1 MTEQSE
7 HIALDEID
15 VELPPAIEKALTQLK
30 KSRRHLLR
38 TKEYGETVKQLQAFI
53 GQYTYPELSQLTQ
66 LFGAMFMDAYSVA
79 VSNAN
84 QLQRMQTFMV
94 REFQKLG
101 ADIDE
106 DAPLPGVS
114 SEVIDEF
121 QQAFYAVGAKLSE
134 KLPEDSEMQE
144 VWNRCAG
151 LLSEVVRDLMGM
163 ADDSDDDRDRDDDD
177 ESDSDD
183 ESNSDDSDGDAKQ
196 AAQAAEQSQDSG
208 ESEESGNESEETNQ

>member
-7 HIALDEID
+7 QIALEEID

-38 TKEYGETVKQLQAFI
+38 TKEYGDQVKQLRAFI

-84 QLQRMQTFMV
+84 QLQRMQTFVV

-106 DAPLPGVS
+106 DTPLPGVS

-134 KLPEDSEMQE
+134 KLPDDPEMQE

-151 LLSEVVRDLMGM
+151 LLSDVVRDLMGM
-163 ADDSDDDRDRDDDD
+163 ADDDEGDDRDRDDDSD
-177 ESDSDD
+177 DDSDD
-183 ESNSDDSDGDAKQ
+183 GGAKK
-196 AAQAAEQSQDSG
+196 AAEAAEQGAEQSQQNDPKTEEPND
-208 ESEESGNESEETNQ
+208 ESEEKDQ